1 MSNKNLT
8 NNQLLLKEIISQE
21 YEDNN
26 QFASLDTFFELFSAG
41 QILKD
46 YAFSN
51 EEIESGLTGGG
62 NDGGCDTA
70 YVLLNNEIITSDQ
83 IESLDCPK
91 GSSLQFIIIQS
102 KNTLGFGE

>member
-41 QILKD
+41 QITSVPLK
-46 YAFSN
+46 
-51 EEIESGLTGGG
+51 SGRVI
-62 NDGGCDTA
+62 N
-70 YVLLNNEIITSDQ
+70 
-83 IESLDCPK
+83 
-91 GSSLQFIIIQS
+91 
-102 KNTLGFGE
+102 

>member
-51 EEIESGLTGGG
+51 EEIEL
-62 NDGGCDTA
+62 GCDTLKKLA
-70 YVLLNNEIITSDQ
+70 V
-83 IESLDCPK
+83 
-91 GSSLQFIIIQS
+91 FIKSI
-102 KNTLGFGE
+102 N

>member
-51 EEIESGLTGGG
+51 EEIESGL
-62 NDGGCDTA
+62 
-70 YVLLNNEIITSDQ
+70 
-83 IESLDCPK
+83 
-91 GSSLQFIIIQS
+91 
-102 KNTLGFGE
+102 

>member
-51 EEIESGLTGGG
+51 EEIES
-62 NDGGCDTA
+62 A
-70 YVLLNNEIITSDQ
+70 
-83 IESLDCPK
+83 
-91 GSSLQFIIIQS
+91 LQAEEMMAVVILPTFS
-102 KNTLGFGE
+102 